1 MCYYIKGG
9 NNGNMNKRINE
20 IRKHFQLTQ
29 TEFGTK
35 IGGLSQ
41 NYVWMLE
48 KGERTPSNRTISDI
62 CREFGVNELWLR
74 TGEGEMFRAKTRETE
89 ISEYFERVLSDT
101 DEFQRRFI
109 SVLSRLS
116 ADEWRLIESMAQKLA
131 EETTKNP
138 EDN

>member
-1 MCYYIKGG
+1 MNSRIKSV
-9 NNGNMNKRINE
+9 
-20 IRKHFQLTQ
+20 RKSRSLTQ
-29 TEFGTK
+29 AEFAQKLGIKQNTVACYET
-35 IGGLSQ
+35 GLR
-41 NYVWMLE
+41 V
-48 KGERTPSNRTISDI
+48 PSDAVILSI

>member
-1 MCYYIKGG
+1 
-9 NNGNMNKRINE
+9 MNELKDRINKV
-20 IRKHFQLTQ
+20 ISTAGIKKTDFAKKLKVSQAFISQLCA
-29 TEFGTK
+29 GT
-35 IGGLSQ
+35 SQ
-41 NYVWMLE
+41 
-48 KGERTPSNRTISDI
+48 PSDRTIADI

>member
-1 MCYYIKGG
+1 MSLGERIKQ
-9 NNGNMNKRINE
+9 
-20 IRKHFQLTQ
+20 IRKDLNLTQ
-29 TEFGTK
+29 KQLAEQLDLK
-35 IGGLSQ
+35 Q
-41 NYVWMLE
+41 NTIATYEMGRL
-48 KGERTPSNRTISDI
+48 TPSDRTISDI